1 MENKPQNNMDIQIN
15 QTLYCNRA
23 ISNVSQFDFNLVLMH
38 AIEHNVLNSVS
49 VTMSPQHAKAMSL
62 LLSEAVEDYEKTFG
76 EINLK

>member
-1 MENKPQNNMDIQIN
+1 MEDKVQTNIDIQIN

-38 AIEHNVLNSVS
+38 AVEDNVLNSINV
-49 VTMSPQHAKAMSL
+49 VMSPQHAKAL
-62 LLSEAVEDYEKTFG
+62 TVLLSEAVKGYEQNFG